1 MTTILAIEDQTKIR
15 ENIQEILEL
24 EGFDVLTA
32 ENGRIGVQLAQEHH
46 PDLIICDV
54 MMPELDGY
62 DVLITLR
69 QDPST
74 LKIPFIFLSA
84 KATTADFR
92 KGMSLGADDYL
103 TKPFTPSELRSAISI
118 RLEKQTMMMERYS
131 QEIERVMGLAHQT
144 TPSDRV
150 ISEAVTGIATLV
162 KVIQPT
168 GVLDVTNCSQLRQE
182 IIEAANTGGCNVLV
196 DCQNLSFMDSSG
208 LSALVLASQKM
219 REVNS
224 QLSICSINQQIEM
237 LFELSSMEDIFDIFP
252 SSTEFYKNYNPS
264 SKLAT
269 GSKGETYC

>member
-1 MTTILAIEDQTKIR
+1 MTTILAIEDDTKIR

-32 ENGRIGVQLAQEHH
+32 ENGKIGVQLAQAHH

-62 DVLITLR
+62 DVLVALR

-103 TKPFTPSELRSAISI
+103 TKPFTPSELREAISI
-118 RLEKQTMMMERYS
+118 RLQKQTTMMARYS
-131 QEIERVMGLAHQT
+131 QELERVMGSHPVTSSYQVVAGAAT
-144 TPSDRV
+144 CVATP
-150 ISEAVTGIATLV
+150 V

-168 GVLDVTNCSQLRQE
+168 GVLDVTNCSQLRRE
-182 IIEAANTGGCNVLV
+182 ILEVANTGGCNVLV

-219 REVNS
+219 REVNG

-237 LFELSSMEDIFDIFP
+237 LFELSSMDDIFEIFP
-252 SSTEFYKNYNPS
+252 SSEEFYRNYHPN
-264 SKLAT
+264 
-269 GSKGETYC
+269 GE

>member
-1 MTTILAIEDQTKIR
+1 MIMTTILAIEDDTKIR

-32 ENGRIGVQLAQEHH
+32 ANGRIGVQLAQAHH

-62 DVLITLR
+62 DVLVTLR
-69 QDPST
+69 QDPNT

-103 TKPFTPSELRSAISI
+103 TKPFTPSELREAISI
-118 RLEKQTMMMERYS
+118 RLQKQTMMMTRYS
-131 QEIERVMGLAHQT
+131 QELERVMGSHPVTSSYQVVAGAT
-144 TPSDRV
+144 TCV
-150 ISEAVTGIATLV
+150 ATPI

-182 IIEAANTGGCNVLV
+182 IMEVANLGGCNVLV

-219 REVNS
+219 REVNG

-237 LFELSSMEDIFDIFP
+237 LFELSSMDDIFEIFP
-252 SSTEFYKNYNPS
+252 SSAEFYQEN
-264 SKLAT
+264 
-269 GSKGETYC
+269 G

>member
-1 MTTILAIEDQTKIR
+1 MTTILAIEDETEIR

-24 EGFDVLTA
+24 EGFDVLIA

-62 DVLITLR
+62 DVLVALR

-84 KATTADFR
+84 KATKADFR

-103 TKPFTPSELRSAISI
+103 TKPFTPGELREAIST
-118 RLEKQTMMMERYS
+118 RLEKQTMMITRYAQELERAMGSSLQPVTS
-131 QEIERVMGLAHQT
+131 QVQSATGVVTCLAA
-144 TPSDRV
+144 P
-150 ISEAVTGIATLV
+150 V

-168 GVLDVTNCSQLRQE
+168 GILDVTNCSQLRRE
-182 IIEAANTGGCNVLV
+182 IVEVATAGFRNVLV
-196 DCQNLSFMDSSG
+196 DCQNLTFMDSSG
-208 LSALVLASQKM
+208 LAALVLASQKV

-224 QLSICSINQQIEM
+224 QLSICSIDRQIKM
-237 LFELSSMEDIFDIFP
+237 LFELSSMDDILETFP
-252 SSTEFYKNYNPS
+252 SRTEFYSNYNVS
-264 SKLAT
+264 N
-269 GSKGETYC
+269 

>member
-1 MTTILAIEDQTKIR
+1 MTTILAIEDETKIR
-15 ENIQEILEL
+15 ENIQDILEL
-24 EGFDVLTA
+24 EGFNVLTA
-32 ENGRIGVQLAQEHH
+32 ENGRIGVQLAQEHN

-62 DVLITLR
+62 DVLVALR

-84 KATTADFR
+84 KATKADFR
-92 KGMSLGADDYL
+92 KGMLLGADDYL
-103 TKPFTPSELRSAISI
+103 TKPFTPSELREAISV
-118 RLEKQTMMMERYS
+118 RLQKQNVMMARYS
-131 QEIERVMGLAHQT
+131 QELERVMGSSPPVSSSYQVVAPAT
-144 TPSDRV
+144 TCV
-150 ISEAVTGIATLV
+150 ATPI

-168 GVLDVTNCSQLRQE
+168 GVLDVTNCSQLRRE
-182 IIEAANTGGCNVLV
+182 IMEVANLGGCNVLV

-237 LFELSSMEDIFDIFP
+237 LFELSSMDDIFEIF
-252 SSTEFYKNYNPS
+252 SNSEDFYRNYNPND
-264 SKLAT
+264 
-269 GSKGETYC
+269 

>member
-1 MTTILAIEDQTKIR
+1 MTTILAIEDETKIR

-32 ENGRIGVQLAQEHH
+32 ANGRIGVQLAQAHY

-62 DVLITLR
+62 NVLVTLR
-69 QDPST
+69 QDPNT

-84 KATTADFR
+84 KASTADFR

-103 TKPFTPSELRSAISI
+103 TKPFTPSELREAISI
-118 RLEKQTMMMERYS
+118 RLQKQTTMMTRYS
-131 QEIERVMGLAHQT
+131 QELERVMGSSLPVTSSYQVVAGAT
-144 TPSDRV
+144 TCV
-150 ISEAVTGIATLV
+150 ATPI

-182 IIEAANTGGCNVLV
+182 IMEVANIDGCNVLV

-219 REVNS
+219 REVNG

-237 LFELSSMEDIFDIFP
+237 LFELSSMDDIFEIFT
-252 SSTEFYKNYNPS
+252 SSEDFYRNYNQFDLLS
-264 SKLAT
+264 
-269 GSKGETYC
+269 